1 MEQHDTAT
9 TLTDQQILDTV
20 RQTIAL
26 FRQNVEDGHADL
38 TTGDLIRML
47 ELEAVLS
54 RRRETSKIMITW
66 ADPDD
71 WQEEPGAA

>member
-1 MEQHDTAT
+1 MEQHDTTT
-9 TLTDQQILDTV
+9 TLTDQQILGTV

-26 FRQNVEDGHADL
+26 FRQNLQDGRVDL
-38 TTGDLIRML
+38 TTGDLIKML

-54 RRRETSKIMITW
+54 RRTETPKMIITW

-71 WQEEPGAA
+71 WQEEPEAA